1 MIFLTREKL
10 SAQELPIYRNALR
23 HTLLASSIL
32 FGIQSMRRS
41 PMTTLLSFVQFGV
54 LSGGALFGSSFLNG
68 GVIAIIATPSE
79 DKLERIKEL
88 SCNANQLS
96 IWLVHP
102 SRSQIH
108 PLLGIF
114 SLTVGA
120 FTVTKYLPNL
130 SAWITGWVGGAL
142 LLDWALV
149 RGAQLGISH
158 FVNRRTSPTD

>member
-10 SAQELPIYRNALR
+10 SAQELPIYRNVLR

-41 PMTTLLSFVQFGV
+41 PMTTLLSFAQFGIF
-54 LSGGALFGSSFLNG
+54 SGGALFGSSFLNG
-68 GVIAIIATPSE
+68 GVIAIIASPSE
-79 DKLERIKEL
+79 DKFDKIKEL
-88 SCNANQLS
+88 GCNASQFS

-114 SLTVGA
+114 SLIVGA
-120 FTVTKYLPNL
+120 FTVTKHLPNL
-130 SAWITGWVGGAL
+130 SAWITGWAGGAL

-149 RGAQLGISH
+149 RAAQLGINH
-158 FVNRRTSPTD
+158 FASRRTSQVD